1 MKELVDILGLL
12 LSLDVLY
19 ECQHA
24 LLLECLGEDLGNEG
38 VHVEPG
44 KGNELP
50 AVSHLSQVGDEVFHV
65 VLGHLLG
72 IPIEARGQVVGEEDV
87 GLEGM
92 DAIGELLGHG
102 EVRGRSLHPEHISVV
117 SEGEAAL
124 DRVGNRAVDAVVALI
139 CAAALPVEVKFETVL
154 AGHIL
159 GISKR
164 HMEAVVVPKLNHLF
178 TLFTLEVLND
188 GNAACLRESEK
199 LRRLLGINAS
209 ENERVIDGINVA
221 I

>member
-1 MKELVDILGLL
+1 MKELVDILGLF

-19 ECQHA
+19 ESQHA
-24 LLLECLGEDLGNEG
+24 LLFEGLSEDLGNEG
-38 VHVEPG
+38 VHVEPS

-50 AVSHLSQVGDEVFHV
+50 AVAHLSQVGDKVLHV

-72 IPIEARGQVVGEEDV
+72 IPIEARREVVGQEDV
-87 GLEGM
+87 GLKGV
-92 DAIGELLGHG
+92 DTIGELLGHG
-102 EVRGRSLHPEHISVV
+102 EIGGRSLHPEHISIV
-117 SEGEAAL
+117 SEGEATL
-124 DRVGNRAVDAVVALI
+124 DRVGNRTVDAVVALI

-154 AGHIL
+154 TGHIL
-159 GISKR
+159 SISKR
-164 HMEAVVVPKLNHLF
+164 HMKAVIVPKLNHFFSL
-178 TLFTLEVLND
+178 LTLEVLND

-209 ENERVIDGINVA
+209 KNERVINRVNIA